1 METRGTYLW
10 NAFSYVLYAF
20 QSAIMMFGIS
30 HGCSISDSGIF
41 SVGYAI
47 ANLFLCIANFSTRN
61 FQISDIKRDYTFNEY
76 RLSRVITICIS
87 FVAYLIY
94 SLLCYGKN
102 GYTLYKIKIFTLI
115 FLMKIVEAGEDVYHG
130 YYQMNNRLIDAARLL
145 SYRLLTTYI
154 FFSALI
160 MITNNLIQ
168 SLYLCVIYTIIFAI
182 LSNKIVLKKRY
193 KLHMDRPD
201 FKKSIKLL
209 WACLPLCISQCLLL
223 YIANAPK
230 YVMNHIVSDEF
241 QAYYGYLSLPIFAIT
256 LFSNIVYVPK
266 LTYFASVWKE
276 GHVKLFVLEI
286 LKRCMFIVLIAIIAV
301 ILGDF
306 IGLKLLS
313 LIYGVNLQ
321 EYDLV
326 FSFLIIG
333 GGFSAICAAL
343 NYFITVI
350 GEQRLIVVI
359 YFLIAIFVLICSE
372 TFIRNNG
379 ILGAAVL
386 MMTSY
391 GILSLILFL
400 VLIFKILWKSKREK
414 EDGYEVC

>member
-1 METRGTYLW
+1 
-10 NAFSYVLYAF
+10 
-20 QSAIMMFGIS
+20 
-30 HGCSISDSGIF
+30 
-41 SVGYAI
+41 
-47 ANLFLCIANFSTRN
+47 
-61 FQISDIKRDYTFNEY
+61 
-76 RLSRVITICIS
+76 
-87 FVAYLIY
+87 
-94 SLLCYGKN
+94 
-102 GYTLYKIKIFTLI
+102 
-115 FLMKIVEAGEDVYHG
+115 
-130 YYQMNNRLIDAARLL
+130 
-145 SYRLLTTYI
+145 
-154 FFSALI
+154 
-160 MITNNLIQ
+160 
-168 SLYLCVIYTIIFAI
+168 
-182 LSNKIVLKKRY
+182 
-193 KLHMDRPD
+193 MDRPD